1 MLWGI
6 IFLESVIIVIYFWD
20 VCPIQSQQ
28 TPAQNIA
35 RRNTILDPARNVGI
49 SAVITTMQKFNL
61 CLVHQNDDLMS
72 PANIAPAPFSK
83 VDFLVEIKWIFDVT
97 LGKLHVDKGM
107 SSETFACLMHF
118 TGKRK
123 GLGQMGCG
131 GWISAALLVLLLE
144 SNQSYLSLVETWIN
158 STAGMDCDGW

>member
-1 MLWGI
+1 MYVPYNHNRLLHRILLGGTP
-6 IFLESVIIVIYFWD
+6 FW
-20 VCPIQSQQ
+20 ILQGMWEFQLSLQQ
-28 TPAQNIA
+28 CKNLICALYIKTMIWWAQL
-35 RRNTILDPARNVGI
+35 TLLQP
-49 SAVITTMQKFNL
+49 
-61 CLVHQNDDLMS
+61 
-72 PANIAPAPFSK
+72 PFSK

-123 GLGQMGCG
+123 GLGRMGCSV
-131 GWISAALLVLLLE
+131 WISAALLVLLLE

-158 STAGMDCDGW
+158 STAGMACDGW

>member
-6 IFLESVIIVIYFWD
+6 IFLESVIIVIYFWV
-20 VCPIQSQQ
+20 VCPIQAQQ

-61 CLVHQNDDLMS
+61 CPLHQNNDLMLTLLQ
-72 PANIAPAPFSK
+72 PLFSK
-83 VDFLVEIKWIFDVT
+83 VDFLVDIKWIFDVT
-97 LGKLHVDKGM
+97 LGKLHVEKGM

-123 GLGQMGCG
+123 GLGRMGCG

-158 STAGMDCDGW
+158 IMAVMACDGW